1 MNGSCLIFCEVTPFS
16 KGKKE
21 KRRKI
26 TKKCSKTTVRKAK
39 MFFFAPLLTVND
51 VLIVGPD
58 ATKRHGGWGL

>member
-39 MFFFAPLLTVND
+39 MFFLPLLTVND

-58 ATKRHGGWGL
+58 ATKRCGGWGL